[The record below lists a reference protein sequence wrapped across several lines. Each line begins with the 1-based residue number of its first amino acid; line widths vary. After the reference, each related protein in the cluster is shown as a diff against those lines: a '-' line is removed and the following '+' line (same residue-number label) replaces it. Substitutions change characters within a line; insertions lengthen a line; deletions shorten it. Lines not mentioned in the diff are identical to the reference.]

1 MSEKMQIL
9 TMVQNGKITAEEGAR
24 LLDALENNIEFEGQS
39 NNKKA
44 KWLKIKVFDP
54 EDGAKVNIKLPISLI
69 SIGANVGIKLATKFS
84 PEFKEVG
91 FTDNDMNE
99 ILDIIKSGEV
109 GKIIEVDTEKGE
121 KVEIVIE

>member
-9 TMVQNGKITAEEGAR
+9 TMVQEGKITAEEGAR

>member
-9 TMVQNGKITAEEGAR
+9 TMIQDGKITPEEGAR